1 MSPILTASLPSS
13 LELVLRAVLMA
24 ALSFAGCLVARL
36 LAFESPVG
44 LLVWPAGAIAL
55 ASGWRYGPVWV
66 LPAAVG
72 AAAWAF
78 VGFESLRFALTALLA
93 TSAGPIVAIAAMRKL
108 NAWKPA
114 DYRMDAVLRFLLM
127 CGLVAAPLDAAIAT
141 LGLRAAGF
149 MPVVHAAHLF
159 IAWWLIDALGLLLV
173 APALLAWARDGLS
186 HSRDNDEP
194 SGALLDTTAI
204 VLTVFVIAGSLLLS
218 SLGQRE
224 YGHALLFFFFPI
236 VAWTSV
242 RMPERTTA
250 MTLFVTAA
258 LLLAVRAFEVG
269 DASENVARAL
279 EGTVLVLCA
288 VVVAL
293 LMQAV
298 ATDRRQALARVA
310 LQARQDMTTGLL
322 NDRGLLA
329 ELAER
334 LDAADRP
341 GYGLIGINVGNFDTV
356 NDLCGPIQAL
366 HLEQSVAMLLMRQPG
381 ALQAARL
388 SSGRFALMV
397 IADTVA
403 SVRGLAREIYAQLN
417 GQVYKADHGSIR
429 LQASV
434 GGLLIDRSVMI
445 DGEDCLLSLSD
456 AMAIAASVR
465 DPQLFVEPLS
475 QTMIDARRS
484 HQGKLEHVREAIREK
499 RLEVYAQPMVDPEAP
514 EGMVA
519 YEVLTRLRDAQG
531 HLIRPPEFLP
541 LAVQAQMTVALD
553 RGVIEMV
560 FAWLSEHRGALERTW
575 KCSIN
580 LSGMTMSDG
589 MIASFI
595 REQRARFKIPPG
607 KIVFEITESEAI
619 RNPGAASRLV
629 DELKAEGFGIAL
641 DDFGTGL
648 ATFEYLKRFPIDY
661 LKIDGSFIRNLVT
674 NPIDEEIV
682 LSTVRVARRLN
693 VKTIAEHV
701 HNQDIYDRLRFLGVE
716 YVQGELVGSARP
728 IAEVFEQIANFHARN
743 AENIA
748 ATQAKADSLAQA
760 DAQARADAHV
770 EALLRATEPDAPPP
784 PPPLVRPADAVSER
798 STNAGR

>member
-1 MSPILTASLPSS
+1 MPPNSTASLPAGLQS
-13 LELVLRAVLMA
+13 VLRAVLMA

-72 AAAWAF
+72 AACWAF

-93 TSAGPIVAIAAMRKL
+93 TSAGPIVAITAMRKL

-186 HSRDNDEP
+186 HSRENDEP

-322 NDRGLLA
+322 NDRG
-329 ELAER
+329 
-334 LDAADRP
+334 
-341 GYGLIGINVGNFDTV
+341 
-356 NDLCGPIQAL
+356 
-366 HLEQSVAMLLMRQPG
+366 
-381 ALQAARL
+381 
-388 SSGRFALMV
+388 
-397 IADTVA
+397 
-403 SVRGLAREIYAQLN
+403 
-417 GQVYKADHGSIR
+417 
-429 LQASV
+429 
-434 GGLLIDRSVMI
+434 
-445 DGEDCLLSLSD
+445 
-456 AMAIAASVR
+456 
-465 DPQLFVEPLS
+465 
-475 QTMIDARRS
+475 
-484 HQGKLEHVREAIREK
+484 
-499 RLEVYAQPMVDPEAP
+499 
-514 EGMVA
+514 
-519 YEVLTRLRDAQG
+519 
-531 HLIRPPEFLP
+531 
-541 LAVQAQMTVALD
+541 
-553 RGVIEMV
+553 
-560 FAWLSEHRGALERTW
+560 
-575 KCSIN
+575 
-580 LSGMTMSDG
+580 
-589 MIASFI
+589 
-595 REQRARFKIPPG
+595 
-607 KIVFEITESEAI
+607 
-619 RNPGAASRLV
+619 
-629 DELKAEGFGIAL
+629 
-641 DDFGTGL
+641 
-648 ATFEYLKRFPIDY
+648 
-661 LKIDGSFIRNLVT
+661 
-674 NPIDEEIV
+674 
-682 LSTVRVARRLN
+682 
-693 VKTIAEHV
+693 
-701 HNQDIYDRLRFLGVE
+701 
-716 YVQGELVGSARP
+716 
-728 IAEVFEQIANFHARN
+728 
-743 AENIA
+743 
-748 ATQAKADSLAQA
+748 
-760 DAQARADAHV
+760 
-770 EALLRATEPDAPPP
+770 
-784 PPPLVRPADAVSER
+784 
-798 STNAGR
+798 